1 MQFNEVD
8 RASFKPALA
17 EFYPRWRDYIGRR
30 AWDLLTAHT
39 GPLG

>member
-1 MQFNEVD
+1 MVFNEVD

-17 EFYPRWRDYIGRR
+17 EFYPRWRDDIGRR
-30 AWDLLTAHT
+30 TWDLLVAHT